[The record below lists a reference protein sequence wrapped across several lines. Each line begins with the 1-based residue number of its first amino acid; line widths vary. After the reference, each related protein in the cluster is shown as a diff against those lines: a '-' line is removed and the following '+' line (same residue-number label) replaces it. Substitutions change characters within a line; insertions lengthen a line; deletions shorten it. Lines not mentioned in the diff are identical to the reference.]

1 MMDTAE
7 WKYKCVAQ
15 SGMHM
20 KQLVTMDA
28 LAAINIAEFPV
39 AVSAVK

>member
-1 MMDTAE
+1 LYDGYS
-7 WKYKCVAQ
+7 WKYKCVTQ
-15 SGMHM
+15 SGMDV